1 MTEISYAEEVCQG
14 LTGGNADLLRQAF
27 ASVRKEHFLFAPPWT
42 VMALRPGRTGGTIET
57 SEVRDL
63 YQDAL
68 IALLPRENINT
79 GQPSMWAQVFHWSEV
94 QAGMTV
100 FQSGAGLGYFTA
112 ILAHVAGPRGRVF
125 CEEPHPLLSKKC
137 AANLAQFP
145 NVTGDFHGEALD
157 RVYFCY
163 GTTTIPALLFESL
176 VVDGR
181 AIAPL
186 TNQEGRGRFV
196 SMTKTPQGM
205 LVEAGCPC
213 TFIKSKDYKP
223 SPGFEEI
230 ENLEKMMVDR
240 NSLASATEN
249 GQMDLV
255 KAIILAM
262 ERQ

>member
-1 MTEISYAEEVCQG
+1 VAEHSYAEEVCQG

-27 ASVRKEHFLFAPPWT
+27 AAVRKEDFLFAPPWT
-42 VMALRPGRTGGTIET
+42 VMATRPGRSGRTMET
-57 SEVRDL
+57 SDVRDL

-112 ILAHVAGPRGRVF
+112 ILAHVAGPQGRVF
-125 CEEPHPLLSKKC
+125 YQEPHALLKKKC
-137 AANLAQFP
+137 ADNLAQFR
-145 NVTGDFHGEALD
+145 NVTSDFHGEALD
-157 RVYFCY
+157 RVYFYY
-163 GTTTIPALLFESL
+163 GTTTLSAALFESL

-181 AIAPL
+181 AIVPL
-186 TNQEGRGRFV
+186 TDHEGRGRFV
-196 SMTKTPQGM
+196 SMTKSPQGM
-205 LVEAGCPC
+205 LAEAGSPC

-230 ENLEKMMVDR
+230 KNLEKIMVDR
-240 NSLASATEN
+240 NSLGSATEN
-249 GQMDLV
+249 GEIDLV
-255 KAIILAM
+255 RAIILAM